1 MLNKYKIAVAGAA
14 HIGHCSVGAK
24 KASEQVGR
32 EIALQG
38 CVLVTGATVGLPY
51 WAAVGAKKA
60 KGFSIGF
67 SPAATEIAHKKVYR
81 LPLDRFDIIV
91 YTGFGYPGRNLLM
104 TRSADGVIV
113 ICGRMGTLNEFTIAF
128 EDEKPIG
135 ILEGQGGTA
144 DMIRQILKKGYRGT
158 QKVIYDTEPK
168 RLVKRLIKLIK
179 KEKKKKRS
187 LNKKF

>member
-128 EDEKPIG
+128 EDEKPVG
-135 ILEGQGGTA
+135 ILVGSGGTA
-144 DMIRQILKKGYRGT
+144 DKIKDILSGPFRGKMNT
-158 QKVIYDTEPK
+158 VYEKEPK
-168 RLVKRLIKLIK
+168 KLVRELIKLIK
-179 KEKKKKRS
+179 KEKK
-187 LNKKF
+187 